1 MGKKNRSEKYEPV
14 AKGINSPL
22 RIAKKDHVVCMNKF
36 HFVIKKGD
44 DLSAE
49 KFKGL
54 LENFETT
61 LKTEKVL

>member
-1 MGKKNRSEKYEPV
+1 MGKKNKQGKENWTEE
-14 AKGINSPL
+14 SPRL
-22 RIAKKDHVVCMNKF
+22 IAKKDHVVCMNKF